1 MNSSDIDR
9 KIAVIFATDLVGY
22 SKHMEKDENAT
33 LLSLRECN
41 KVIEPIIKKQKGRI
55 FNTGGDSIFAEFP
68 SAVAAVDTAVEFQ
81 KKIKERN
88 DKDKTKVKLEY
99 RIGINMGDVIKEGD
113 NLLGDGVNIAARLE
127 ALAQSAGI
135 TISKNVYDLVANK
148 TNYEFNDLGIQRVK
162 ENQFHAYDLLMDP
175 SQKRSINAK
184 LKLKKTT
191 ISFIGA
197 FAILFVG
204 LILFQYY
211 SIYTNKPDPKL
222 DDNRVLLVL
231 PFQNLANS
239 SEHDF
244 IAESMFDFF
253 VSGLSG
259 YKNLKVLSKN
269 TSLAVDQKRMNN
281 DELIQRYNVRYV
293 LSGSVT
299 VFDKAMRS
307 NIEIR
312 DIKDDQIF
320 FSELKNSK
328 TDDLF
333 KVQDKTVLSV
343 LSKFNLDEDK
353 IRVSNDDIETIE
365 ELRLLQFASKEREK
379 WSRDGYFDYEKS
391 LDKLYSIN
399 PKGYAHN
406 LSQAWKYHYK
416 FRLGFCKPQ
425 NKKASKKERKAITS
439 NCFLEAIKF
448 ANKAIEINPKKA
460 DAYLAKGYFLAS
472 LHIINRNGDRA
483 EEWGGLTRAGE
494 FAEKGF
500 NLINR
505 NSYQYG
511 LAGEVF
517 TLCNKFEQA
526 TTSFAKLFELD
537 DNPTDTFTS
546 FYMQASFLNNN
557 LEVVKKL
564 AKKIINDRNTSKKAN
579 NCKSPFCGNPGY
591 AYLFLLYVSEKEND
605 FENQKKYLNEYN
617 RLNNKYTKAM
627 FVGRTNPANFIWPN
641 EFKKIISVMDK
652 LGWHN
657 S

>member
-33 LLSLRECN
+33 LRGLRECN
-41 KVIEPIIKKQKGRI
+41 KIIEPLIKKQKGRI
-55 FNTGGDSIFAEFP
+55 FNTGGDSVFAEFP

-81 KKIKERN
+81 KQIKARN
-88 DKDKTKVKLEY
+88 DKDTTDVKLEY
-99 RIGINMGDVIKEGD
+99 RIGINMGDVVKEGD

-127 ALAQSAGI
+127 ALAQPGGI
-135 TISKNVYDLVANK
+135 TISKNVYDLVSNK
-148 TNYEFNDLGIQRVK
+148 TKYKFNDLGMQKVK
-162 ENQFHAYDLLMDP
+162 QNQFHAFDLLMNP
-175 SQKRSINAK
+175 LQKRSINTKSKIKINILSSIA
-184 LKLKKTT
+184 
-191 ISFIGA
+191 A
-197 FAILFVG
+197 VAILLAG
-204 LILFQYY
+204 LITYQFYLK
-211 SIYTNKPDPKL
+211 SKDIRDPKL
-222 DDNRVLLVL
+222 DDKRVLLVL

-239 SEHDF
+239 SKHDF

-253 VSGLSG
+253 VGGLSG

-269 TSLAVDQKRMNN
+269 TSLAVKQKGMNN
-281 DELIQRYNVRYV
+281 NELIKRYNVRYV

-299 VFDKAMRS
+299 IFDKDMRT

-312 DIKDDQIF
+312 DIKDDQVF
-320 FSELKNSK
+320 FSELKNNK

-333 KVQDKTVLSV
+333 KIQDQLVLSV
-343 LSKFNLDEDK
+343 LSKFNLEEDK

-365 ELRLLQFASKEREK
+365 ELRLLQFAAKEREK
-379 WSRDGYFDYEKS
+379 WSREGYFDYEKT

-399 PKGYAHN
+399 PNGYAHN

-416 FRLGFCKPQ
+416 IRLGFCKPQ
-425 NKKASKKERKAITS
+425 NKQPTKKERKETTT

-448 ANKAIEINPKKA
+448 ANKAIKINPKKA

-472 LHIINRNGDRA
+472 LYIINRKGDRA
-483 EEWGGLTRAGE
+483 EEWGGLKKAEE

-517 TLCNKFEQA
+517 TLCNNFEQA
-526 TTSFAKLFELD
+526 TASFAKLFELD

-546 FYMQASFLNNN
+546 FYMQASFLKKN
-557 LEVVKKL
+557 LEIVKKL
-564 AKKIINDRNTSKKAN
+564 AKKIIYNRKTSNKVN
-579 NCKSPFCGNPGY
+579 NCKSPFCGNSGY
-591 AYLFLLYVSEKEND
+591 AYLFLLYVTEHEKD
-605 FENQKKYLNEYN
+605 FENQKKYLIEYN
-617 RLNNKYTKAM
+617 KLDNKYTKAM
-627 FVGRTNPANFIWPN
+627 FIGRSNPANFIWPN
-641 EFKKIISVMDK
+641 EFKKIITVMDK
-652 LGWHN
+652 LGWHQ
-657 S
+657 